1 MKSNGSSR
9 KGRPGHLFA
18 PKEVINGSFKF
29 FSSSQNYIILNT
41 NHFCLDSQKNHKRCR
56 AYDLSVLSSSRSQR
70 RCRPAGPT
78 GGKAANF
85 LVYFARYAV
94 QPSPFFPILHAV
106 GNLPLAQAC
115 GSGVVTLPAR
125 TREAPA
131 AKSAPIA
138 RLAADF
144 VILPPEP
151 FPPTLSVFLLRQWQ
165 RVAEWDG

>member
-41 NHFCLDSQKNHKRCR
+41 NHFGLDSQKNHKRCR

-115 GSGVVTLPAR
+115 GSGVVTCQPELRGASCKVCTPSRRLLPI
-125 TREAPA
+125 
-131 AKSAPIA
+131 S
-138 RLAADF
+138 
-144 VILPPEP
+144 
-151 FPPTLSVFLLRQWQ
+151 
-165 RVAEWDG
+165 